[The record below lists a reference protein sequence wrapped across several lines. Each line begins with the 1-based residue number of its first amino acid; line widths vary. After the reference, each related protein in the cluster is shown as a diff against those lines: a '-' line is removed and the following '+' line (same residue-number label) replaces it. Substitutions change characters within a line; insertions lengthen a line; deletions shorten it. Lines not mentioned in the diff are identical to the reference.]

1 MENEKQGNDNLS
13 KGKEMGQKAYE
24 EAKDA
29 TGQAAKALK
38 ALFSDPIG
46 GQLETLKELGKK
58 NAMRAGIVFGVI
70 FIISCYLLGH
80 KLLAFYQSFGVSAG
94 AGTYFKLIIFS
105 VVPVLVVFGLYY
117 LIMKFI
123 AKEEEDIST
132 AVYTA
137 GVSVL
142 PLALLFFWIVIFG
155 YGSTALI
162 SLVSIFCI
170 STCILLINSSLQD
183 IYKLSSQKSVLL
195 TPAILFITGVVSNLV
210 LDALL

>member
-13 KGKEMGQKAYE
+13 KGKEMGQKAYD

-46 GQLETLKELGKK
+46 GQLETLKELGKS
-58 NAMRAGIVFGVI
+58 NAMRAGIVLGVV
-70 FIISCYLLGH
+70 FIISTYLLGH
-80 KLLAFYQSFGVSAG
+80 DIASIFQPYGGGGSGV
-94 AGTYFKLIIFS
+94 YFKLIIFS
-105 VVPVLVVFGLYY
+105 VVPALVVFGLYY

-123 AKEEEDIST
+123 SKDEEDIST
-132 AVYTA
+132 AIYTT

-142 PLALLFFWIVIFG
+142 PLALLFFWMVIFG
-155 YGSTALI
+155 YGNSTLLSVI
-162 SLVSIFCI
+162 SIFCI

-195 TPAILFITGVVSNLV
+195 TPAIIFITGLVSKLV
-210 LDALL
+210 LEVLL